1 VSSQRAPSPAVISKR
16 APSPAVSGQ
25 RAPSP
30 AVGKPV
36 DLEAE
41 IKKQGDV
48 VRELKGQKAP
58 KADVDAA
65 VAKLLALKTQLPGGP
80 PAAKKSGKK

>member
-1 VSSQRAPSPAVISKR
+1 
-16 APSPAVSGQ
+16 
-25 RAPSP
+25 
-30 AVGKPV
+30 
-36 DLEAE
+36 
-41 IKKQGDV
+41 
-48 VRELKGQKAP
+48 LKGQKAP